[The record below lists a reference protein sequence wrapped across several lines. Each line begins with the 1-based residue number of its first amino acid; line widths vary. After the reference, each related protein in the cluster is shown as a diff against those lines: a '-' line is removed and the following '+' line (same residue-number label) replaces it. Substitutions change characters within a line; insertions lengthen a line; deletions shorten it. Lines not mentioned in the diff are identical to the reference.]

1 MSDVQALEIQIA
13 GLEQDPQEEEQLL
26 MGETRWKTLMQRFSQ
41 AKELSADMVEAF
53 IESMKLDENGALS
66 IRFAYQDELVAL
78 RKAIQRIGKGV
89 A

>member
-1 MSDVQALEIQIA
+1 
-13 GLEQDPQEEEQLL
+13 
-26 MGETRWKTLMQRFSQ
+26 
-41 AKELSADMVEAF
+41 
-53 IESMKLDENGALS
+53 MKLDENGALS

>member
-1 MSDVQALEIQIA
+1 M
-13 GLEQDPQEEEQLL
+13 
-26 MGETRWKTLMQRFSQ
+26 KTLMQRFSQ
-41 AKELSADMVEAF
+41 EKELSADMVEAF
-53 IESMKLDENGALS
+53 IESMKLDENGALL